1 MDIMQARNPLFE
13 IKVSLKDK
21 KKTKI
26 LSMKSV
32 ANFYLAISPVK
43 VLLF

>member
-21 KKTKI
+21 NEDTKHE
-26 LSMKSV
+26 
-32 ANFYLAISPVK
+32 ISR
-43 VLLF
+43 